1 MAKNQ
6 KDTCNWGGCYF
17 SQLFDKRDQC
27 PYFHQLH
34 WLPQDGGQPY
44 ATDDCA
50 AKKTMLMVQELF
62 TRLIGVQQASE
73 QERNASH
80 ALVSEMANIIA
91 IVQAKPMAS
100 VQIFANQ
107 KPQIENRKD
116 G

>member
-6 KDTCNWGGCYF
+6 TDTCNWGQCYF

-34 WLPQDGGQPY
+34 WATADGGMQY
-44 ATDDCA
+44 STDDCA

-62 TRLIGVQQASE
+62 TRLIGVQQARE
-73 QERNASH
+73 QERNAAH
-80 ALVSEMANIIA
+80 ALVSELSNIIA
-91 IVQAKPMAS
+91 IVQQNPQAS
-100 VQIFANQ
+100 VQILISKD
-107 KPQIENRKD
+107 KPRLENIN